1 MNKDNLSRIVFIILL
16 FIMLGYDP
24 SLYAQVKIGD
34 NPKSINPDAMLE
46 IESGNKGVLLP
57 RIALKSTSS
66 PSPLKMFSIGMI
78 LYNTSTINDLTPGL
92 YYCDGKSWIRANTGI
107 VPSDS
112 TSNQNVLWSLKGN
125 DKVTASS
132 FLGSINNAALIMKT
146 NGTER
151 MRITEK
157 GWVGIGTETPKAA
170 LQVKGQL
177 IIDSLETGNV
187 ATDNILLANTNNGR
201 VKMASASSFITG
213 IQNQQVMVA
222 TNGQSIFQTPA
233 TITDINKIFLYRNG
247 VLISFTANNSNSII
261 AEISCNKGDQIR
273 IIQLL

>member
-78 LYNTSTINDLTPGL
+78 VYNTSTINDLTPGL